1 MSDIQALFDKDPLS
15 MTRDDLKEMAAYYRD
30 RRNAFNLG
38 DKQAGSTKKLKSS
51 TTPSPKI
58 SNLDELLG
66 DL

>member
-1 MSDIQALFDKDPLS
+1 MSDIQALFDKDPLQL
-15 MTRDDLKEMAAYYRD
+15 TREDLKEMAAYYRD

-38 DKQAGSTKKLKSS
+38 NKQAGATKNLKPKSA
-51 TTPSPKI
+51 TQPKI